1 MSVPGNAIRKIRRA
15 KKMTMQD
22 LSEKV
27 GVSKSL
33 ISQVERGEV
42 LPSLTTLEKI
52 AVVLEIPITEFFE
65 VESEEIYEED
75 IIVRKGS
82 RKKIIMPGSPVI
94 YNMLTTSLK
103 NKIEFLLIEVPPKV
117 LKESYDTTFKHKGE
131 EYFMVLEGQLH
142 LSIGDKQFVLNEG
155 DSGCFNSGIAH
166 SFENKTDKKTVFLV
180 AVTESFIGS

>member
-1 MSVPGNAIRKIRRA
+1 MSVPGIAIRKIRRS

-22 LSEKV
+22 LSDRV

-42 LPSLTTLEKI
+42 LPSLTTLERI
-52 AVVLEIPITEFFE
+52 AAVLEIPITELFQL
-65 VESEEIYEED
+65 ESDEINEED
-75 IIVRKGS
+75 IIVRRDH
-82 RKKIIMPGSPVI
+82 RKKIILPGSPVI
-94 YNMLTTSLK
+94 YNLLTTSLK

-117 LKESYDTTFKHKGE
+117 YKEKIDTTFKHKGE
-131 EYFMVLEGQLH
+131 EYFIVLEGQLN
-142 LSIGDKQFVLNEG
+142 LSIGDKEFVLNEG

-166 SFENKTDKKTVFLV
+166 AFENKTETKTVFLV

>member
-1 MSVPGNAIRKIRRA
+1 MSVPGNAIRKIRRN

-22 LSEKV
+22 LSDKV

-52 AVVLEIPITEFFE
+52 ANVLQIPITDFFE
-65 VESEEIYEED
+65 VESEEINEED
-75 IIVRKGS
+75 IIVRKNE

-94 YNMLTTSLK
+94 YNLLTSSLK
-103 NKIEFLLIEVPPKV
+103 NKIEFLLIEVPPRVCKDR
-117 LKESYDTTFKHKGE
+117 YDTTFKHKGE
-131 EYFMVLEGQLH
+131 EYFMVLEGQLN
-142 LSIGDKQFVLNEG
+142 LSIGDKEFVLNEG
-155 DSGCFNSGIAH
+155 DSGRFNSGIAH
-166 SFENKTDKKTVFLV
+166 AFENKTDQKTVFLV